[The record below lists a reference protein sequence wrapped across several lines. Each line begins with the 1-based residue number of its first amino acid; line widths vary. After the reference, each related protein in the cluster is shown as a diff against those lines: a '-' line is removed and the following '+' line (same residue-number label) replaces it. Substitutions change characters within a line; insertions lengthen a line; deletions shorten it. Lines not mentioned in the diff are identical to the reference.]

1 METASGRD
9 QGTRTAAILVIGN
22 EVLSGK
28 VVDSNSPWLLKE
40 LYGLGVKTRRVLT
53 IPDELE
59 IIAQEVRALSAQV
72 DYVFTSGGIGPTHDD
87 VTILGVA
94 RAFGV
99 ELVQHPDLLAMAQ
112 QHYQKRLTQAVLRMT
127 YVPDGASLVWGS
139 GLNFPITRMH
149 NVHIFPGVPEYFRAK
164 FEAIREQFRDT
175 PYHLVRIYTRQGE
188 SVLAALLEQTL
199 EQHPGVEIGSYPR
212 FDTEAYRVMVT
223 LESKEEAALLRA
235 RDTLVSLLAPEQLVE
250 VVSG

>member
-1 METASGRD
+1 METPHRSDAAP
-9 QGTRTAAILVIGN
+9 RTAAILVIGN

-28 VVDSNSPWLLKE
+28 VVDTNSPFLLKE
-40 LYGLGVKTRRVLT
+40 LYALGVKTRRVLT

-59 IIAQEVRALSAQV
+59 IIAQEVRSLSDAF

-87 VTILGVA
+87 VTLLGVA

-99 ELVQHPDLLAMAQ
+99 ELEQHPELLALAQ
-112 QHYQKRLTQAVLRMT
+112 QHYHKRMTPAVLRMT
-127 YVPDGASLVWGS
+127 YVPAGAELVWGS
-139 GLNFPITRMH
+139 GLNFPITRMR

-164 FEAIREQFRDT
+164 FEAIREQFRDA

-199 EQHPGVEIGSYPR
+199 ELHPGIEIGSYPR
-212 FDTEAYRVMVT
+212 FDTDAYRVMVT
-223 LESKEEAALLRA
+223 LESKERDALLRA
-235 RDTLVSLLAPEQLVE
+235 RDGLVSLLDPEMLVE